1 MDDSH
6 LFTSIS
12 DFSSDAQASF
22 PSLLETPSPRRCPG
36 PSSSAWLLGYHHS
49 LPSSPSCSISFF
61 IIKLSSTVIYSFVQ
75 TKDWESS
82 LVPHAPLYSGT
93 KRFHFYLLSISQ
105 ISSLSPSSDLPPSG
119 LATCLCSGKSSNFI
133 YDLLRSIWPS
143 PRPFSAC
150 HQSDHSEMQ
159 IWCRSPSLMLFN
171 GLPLLLG
178 SRAKSLRKLTS
189 PSMIWPIYPSLI
201 LIWSLSCSLYSKYNG
216 LWICQS
222 AIISHL
228 YQCSSFA

>member
-61 IIKLSSTVIYSFVQ
+61 IIKLSSTIIYSFVQ

-93 KRFHFYLLSISQ
+93 KRFHFYLLPISQ

-119 LATCLCSGKSSNFI
+119 LATCFAQVKAATLYMISW
-133 YDLLRSIWPS
+133 DP
-143 PRPFSAC
+143 
-150 HQSDHSEMQ
+150 SDHL
-159 IWCRSPSLMLFN
+159 PGHSLPVTRVIIQKCKSDV
-171 GLPLLLG
+171 GPLP
-178 SRAKSLRKLTS
+178 
-189 PSMIWPIYPSLI
+189 
-201 LIWSLSCSLYSKYNG
+201 
-216 LWICQS
+216 
-222 AIISHL
+222 
-228 YQCSSFA
+228 